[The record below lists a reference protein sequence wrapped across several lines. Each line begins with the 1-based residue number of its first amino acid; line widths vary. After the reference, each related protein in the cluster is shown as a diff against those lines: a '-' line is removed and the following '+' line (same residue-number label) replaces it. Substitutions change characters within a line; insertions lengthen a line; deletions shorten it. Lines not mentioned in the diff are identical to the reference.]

1 VTALDILAVARTTGI
16 LLEARG
22 ERLHVEAPPGT
33 LTPELR
39 RAMVQRKA
47 ELLDL
52 LAAPITFV
60 TLKGGLVLP
69 VPAVR
74 LALDLEQRGFR
85 MSLDPDQQFQIEP
98 TATLTEAD
106 LAAIR
111 RWRLHL
117 AAIIG
122 YDADALEALQ

>member
-1 VTALDILAVARTTGI
+1 MTADELLTTCKQAGI

-22 ERLHVEAPPGT
+22 DRIHVQARAGAVTPGFARGPGPAQADAYLRLAR
-33 LTPELR
+33 PE
-39 RAMVQRKA
+39 
-47 ELLDL
+47 
-52 LAAPITFV
+52 FV

-85 MSLDPDQQFQIEP
+85 MALDQDQQFTIEP
-98 TATLTEAD
+98 AAGLTDED
-106 LAAIR
+106 RAAIR

-117 AAIIG
+117 GAIVS
-122 YDADALEALQ
+122 YHADAYEPTQ